1 ANKPTSPNRNGPRGD
16 RRCRDLDG
24 RRECTGRARHG
35 LGHAH
40 RHAALRRVPRAL
52 GEPLMRSLATD
63 TGCGVRKKHD
73 PGHPRRAAQGNPT
86 DYVRRF
92 LELTTGVEAPAVLV
106 AALCEASRGHPEPG
120 LALLRQLLATGGGPS
135 SPEEHVFRRE
145 GEYWT
150 IAYAG
155 EVIRL
160 RDT

>member
-1 ANKPTSPNRNGPRGD
+1 GRHAADKPTSPNRNGPRGG
-16 RRCRDLDG
+16 RRCRDRDG
-24 RRECTGRARHG
+24 HRGCTGRARRG

-73 PGHPRRAAQGNPT
+73 PARPRRAGQGGTT
-86 DYVRRF
+86 DDVRRF
-92 LELTTGVEAPAVLV
+92 LGLTTGVEVPAVLV
-106 AALCEASRGHPEPG
+106 AAPCEASRGHAEPG
-120 LALLRQLLATGGGPS
+120 LALLRQLMATGGGPS

-150 IAYAG
+150 IAY
-155 EVIRL
+155 
-160 RDT
+160 